1 MQLIYQLSQ
10 LAPYPIPHHMLI
22 NMLQDYKRP
31 NDKIHELISK
41 KILLPIKKG
50 LYVTGTTIGYNQVPK
65 ELIAN
70 LLYGPSYVSLDYA
83 LAHYNIIPE
92 RVVKISSVCNK
103 PSKTIT
109 NNLGTFIYKHIP
121 IPYYSYGISEY
132 NNSFISSLMAS
143 HEKAVSDKLV
153 CTNGI
158 NPRSVKETIDLLV
171 NNWRM
176 DEDALKQLNVKQI
189 SSWIK
194 KAPKKTALQFLL
206 KAIKQC

>member
-22 NMLQDYKRP
+22 TMLHNYKRP

-50 LYVTGTTIGYNQVPK
+50 LYVTGKTIGSNQVPK

-70 LLYGPSYVSLDYA
+70 LLYGPSYISLDYA
-83 LAHYNIIPE
+83 LSHYNMIPE

-109 NNLGTFIYKHIP
+109 NDLGTFIYNHIP
-121 IPYYSYGISEY
+121 MPYYSYGISEY
-132 NNSFISSLMAS
+132 NNASISCLMAS
-143 HEKAVSDKLV
+143 PEKALCDKLV
-153 CTNGI
+153 CTNAI
-158 NPRSVKETIDLLV
+158 NPRSVKETIELLV
-171 NNWRM
+171 NNWRI
-176 DEDALKQLNVKQI
+176 DEDALKQLDIKQI
-189 SSWIK
+189 STWLK
-194 KAPKKTALQFLL
+194 KAPKKTALQFLV

>member
-1 MQLIYQLSQ
+1 MQLIYQLTQ

-41 KILLPIKKG
+41 KILLPVKKG
-50 LYVTGTTIGYNQVPK
+50 LYVTGATIGNNQVPK

-70 LLYGPSYVSLDYA
+70 LLYGPSYISLDYA

-109 NNLGTFIYKHIP
+109 NALGTFIYKHIP
-121 IPYYSYGISEY
+121 MPYYSYGISEY
-132 NNSFISSLMAS
+132 NNTSISCLMAS
-143 HEKAVSDKLV
+143 PEKAVCDKLV
-153 CTNGI
+153 CANGV
-158 NPRSVKETIDLLV
+158 NPRSVKETIELLV

-194 KAPKKTALQFLL
+194 KAPKKTALQFLI